1 MERRNFRREINPQA
15 AIFGIYE
22 YIGQSNDNADMINE
36 EDRFKFVDDLTS
48 LKIIN
53 LLCIQI
59 SANDIRSHVPS
70 DIPVHNDYIKRELL
84 QSQKNISLLN
94 NGTKKKTYFEY
105 EKDQD
110 YDIQF
115 YKKKQ
120 VYSECLKEDNA
131 NIEVVNEMKLLGT
144 IITDDLKWES
154 NTSYLTKK
162 AYNRMQLLHNVSKY
176 TKESIDLRTIYIT

>member
-1 MERRNFRREINPQA
+1 
-15 AIFGIYE
+15 
-22 YIGQSNDNADMINE
+22 MINE

-59 SANDIRSHVPS
+59 SAYGIRSHVPS
-70 DIPVHNDYIKRELL
+70 DIPVHNDYIKRELF

-94 NGTKKKTYFEY
+94 NGTKKKKYFEY

-115 YKKKQ
+115 YKKKRSLQ
-120 VYSECLKEDNA
+120 
-131 NIEVVNEMKLLGT
+131 
-144 IITDDLKWES
+144 
-154 NTSYLTKK
+154 
-162 AYNRMQLLHNVSKY
+162 
-176 TKESIDLRTIYIT
+176 